1 MSGSL
6 FVVATPIGNLGDI
19 TARAVE
25 TLREV
30 SRVAAEDTRRTR
42 ALLSHLGIAGKPV
55 DSLHAHSEARDVERI
70 VAHLLEG
77 ESVALVT
84 DAGTPAVSDPGS
96 ALVRGAIEAGVRV
109 VPIPGP
115 SAVLAALVGSGLAG
129 DVGFRFMGFLPRA
142 GPPRHAAIA
151 RAAETPEPVVLF
163 EAPSRT
169 GETLLDLAAI
179 TPERRACVARELTK
193 MHEEMVR
200 GTLQELAAMDRE
212 WIGEIALVLAAHDPD
227 ARADTVDEAAIDG
240 RIDSELARG
249 VHAKVAAEKIAAWS
263 GRPKREIY
271 ARVLQRKRKTETGN
285 DGEYG

>member
-1 MSGSL
+1 
-6 FVVATPIGNLGDI
+6 
-19 TARAVE
+19 
-25 TLREV
+25 
-30 SRVAAEDTRRTR
+30 
-42 ALLSHLGIAGKPV
+42 
-55 DSLHAHSEARDVERI
+55 
-70 VAHLLEG
+70 
-77 ESVALVT
+77 
-84 DAGTPAVSDPGS
+84 
-96 ALVRGAIEAGVRV
+96 
-109 VPIPGP
+109 
-115 SAVLAALVGSGLAG
+115 
-129 DVGFRFMGFLPRA
+129 MGFLPRA